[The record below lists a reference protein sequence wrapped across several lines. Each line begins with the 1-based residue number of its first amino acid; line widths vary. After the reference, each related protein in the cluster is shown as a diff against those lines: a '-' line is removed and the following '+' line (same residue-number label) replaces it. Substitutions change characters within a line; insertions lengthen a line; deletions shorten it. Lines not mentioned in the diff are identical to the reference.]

1 MQLAIRRTDQEICR
15 TLGKENIM
23 KRALLLSIALFAAF
37 GLSGCSYNELT
48 AKHQNVKGKW
58 SGVESAMQRRADL
71 IPNLVE
77 TAKLSGVQEQEVF
90 GQIAEARSRLLNATQ
105 APGQAEGGDKTPEQR
120 QAVID
125 ANNSFGGTIGRL
137 LSLNESYPQLR
148 SSEAFMKVQD
158 ELSGTENRLNT
169 ARLDY
174 IGAVTDY
181 NTTRNSFPAV
191 LTAGL
196 LGFKEEPQ
204 FQADPNA
211 RTVPS
216 VGDANSL
223 RRNQAPAPPTNAPA
237 PANGNR

>member
-1 MQLAIRRTDQEICR
+1 
-15 TLGKENIM
+15 M
-23 KRALLLSIALFAAF
+23 KRAILLSIVVLAAF

-48 AKHQNVKGKW
+48 AQQQQVKGKW
-58 SGVESAMQRRADL
+58 ANVESAMQRRADL

-77 TAKLSGVQEQEVF
+77 TAKMTGIQEQEVF
-90 GQIAEARSRLLNATQ
+90 GQIADARSRLLNASNAAGTG
-105 APGQAEGGDKTPEQR
+105 ADGDKSPEQK

-137 LSLNESYPQLR
+137 LSLNEQYPQLR

-158 ELSGTENRLNT
+158 ELSGTENRINT
-169 ARLDY
+169 ARLDFND
-174 IGAVTDY
+174 IVTKY

-196 LGFKEEPQ
+196 LGFKEEP
-204 FQADPNA
+204 FFKADEA
-211 RTVPS
+211 AKTVPS

-223 RRNQAPAPPTNAPA
+223 RKTQPAAPAAPA
-237 PANGNR
+237 PANKP